1 MILVEITSHKSNIC
15 TVNFS
20 HSWCQSNAFS
30 FCMLFLKCSHPL
42 FSCTKIRLT
51 AYLVS
56 SKNSSFRFRNRS
68 CRSDKVALYI
78 SEYFNISSFKQNV
91 IYLTSLELFWS
102 LGTDMSDEEFYL
114 NFTNLLVNCLTPL
127 TQIPS
132 PFVAVWKNPDILRKL
147 IGMQYWVL
155 NANISLK
162 PLA

>member
-20 HSWCQSNAFS
+20 LSWCQSNAFS

-56 SKNSSFRFRNRS
+56 SKTQVLDFGTVPVGVIKLR
-68 CRSDKVALYI
+68 YI
-78 SEYFNISSFKQNV
+78 FKSFKQNV

-102 LGTDMSDEEFYL
+102 LDTDMSDEEFYL

-132 PFVAVWKNPDILRKL
+132 PFVAVWKNLDILRKL